1 MKLLSFMKPNEVF
14 LLQKSWPFVLLNL
27 QFSDVF
33 KVSNKKQY
41 ISNFGEIRIWS
52 SEWICSFSPLWLSDF
67 LKERFLEILVF
78 EGLFELH
85 VLVQKNKK
93 LSCRAYHIS
102 LLTKCDIRGLFLTC
116 LFALVDLDLFHTLI
130 VITCWERC
138 F

>member
-1 MKLLSFMKPNEVF
+1 M
-14 LLQKSWPFVLLNL
+14 
-27 QFSDVF
+27 F

-41 ISNFGEIRIWS
+41 ISNFGK
-52 SEWICSFSPLWLSDF
+52 SEFGVLSEFVVFLLFDYLIFF

-78 EGLFELH
+78 EGVFELY

-116 LFALVDLDLFHTLI
+116 LFALVDLD
-130 VITCWERC
+130 
-138 F
+138 

>member
-1 MKLLSFMKPNEVF
+1 MHDTFVF
-14 LLQKSWPFVLLNL
+14 YETQW
-27 QFSDVF
+27 
-33 KVSNKKQY
+33 
-41 ISNFGEIRIWS
+41 
-52 SEWICSFSPLWLSDF
+52 SFSVTKKADPLFFVICNFLTCLKFLTRSSTFQILVRSEFEVLSEFVVFHLWLSDF

-78 EGLFELH
+78 EGVFELH

-102 LLTKCDIRGLFLTC
+102 LFLTC

>member
-14 LLQKSWPFVLLNL
+14 LLQKSWSFVLLNL
-27 QFSDVF
+27 QFSDMF

-41 ISNFGEIRIWS
+41 ISNFGK
-52 SEWICSFSPLWLSDF
+52 SEFGVLSEFVVFLLFDYLIFF

-78 EGLFELH
+78 EGVFELH

-93 LSCRAYHIS
+93 LSCRAYH
-102 LLTKCDIRGLFLTC
+102 LTKCDIRGLFLTC

>member
-1 MKLLSFMKPNEVF
+1 MTLLCFMKPNEVF
-14 LLQKSWPFVLLNL
+14 LLQKSWSFVLLNL
-27 QFSDVF
+27 QFSDMF

-41 ISNFGEIRIWS
+41 ISNFGK
-52 SEWICSFSPLWLSDF
+52 SEFGVLSEFVVF
-67 LKERFLEILVF
+67 LLFDYLIFFWKERFLEILVF
-78 EGLFELH
+78 EGVFELH

-102 LLTKCDIRGLFLTC
+102 LFLIC